1 MFDKL
6 TDFNIENVFVLDTS
20 FYLWEIIFLNETEDK
35 STNKL
40 LSVSFF
46 SQKFTMRVEN
56 YRS

>member
-20 FYLWEIIFLNETEDK
+20 LYLWEIIFLNETEDK

-56 YRS
+56 

>member
-20 FYLWEIIFLNETEDK
+20 LYLWEIIFLNETEDK